1 MPTWGVSAL
10 AKMDIR
16 KEIVGFFQKE
26 GVLIQPDA
34 VEYLA
39 RRGGIKECRE
49 ILSKMEEKPF
59 ILSVDFIK
67 RFLGEKSKERGE
79 KREIVV
85 LREEKVRKKEFK
97 ILRDITG
104 NSTCEGKIEDFV
116 QLFRDRFERLC
127 EFLKKRQ
134 EMRHAFP
141 IKKALDNGE
150 EVATIGIVRDIISSS
165 NGVVI
170 ELEDNDASM
179 KVYVPKNIDSMI
191 VQDEVI
197 GVVGR
202 KKGELFIAKSI
213 VRPEIPVE
221 RERNFSDEE
230 NYVVFISDLHV
241 GSRSFLEKEWNA
253 FLEWINGKRGN
264 ERQREVAKK
273 VKYIVIAGD
282 DVEGVGIY
290 PGQERDLVVEDLY
303 EQYELLAKKLTGI
316 PPEIKILIQPGNHD
330 AVRPA
335 LPQPAF
341 EKEIRDLFSHLN
353 ITFVGNPCYFEMEG
367 VIVLAYHGQSIQDF
381 ATCIS
386 NMNQNHPTK
395 IMREMLKRRHMAPI
409 YGSISS
415 LAPEKRDYMIIDLV
429 PDIFVT
435 GHVHVTAVEQY
446 RNVLL
451 INASAWQ
458 SQTEYQR
465 MMNFMPDP
473 AKAIVVNLKNLI
485 PSVIKFA

>member
-1 MPTWGVSAL
+1 
-10 AKMDIR
+10 MDIR

-67 RFLGEKSKERGE
+67 RFLEEKSEGGRE

-85 LREEKVRKKEFK
+85 LREGRARKKEFK

-241 GSRSFLEKEWNA
+241 GSRSFLKKEWNA